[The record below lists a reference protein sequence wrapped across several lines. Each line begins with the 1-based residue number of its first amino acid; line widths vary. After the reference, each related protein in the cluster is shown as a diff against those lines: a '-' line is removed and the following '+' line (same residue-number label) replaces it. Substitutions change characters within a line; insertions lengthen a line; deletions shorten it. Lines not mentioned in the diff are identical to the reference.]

1 MNMILQTKER
11 TNDRRQDF
19 MAQVSRREA
28 TERRVVS
35 NYSQIWKYKRCVY
48 VISNKRYIFKHFDSL
63 GRTPRTLQGGKQW
76 LSIQE
81 KT

>member
-35 NYSQIWKYKRCVY
+35 NYSQIWKQERSGDGISDKRHQLEQLIAWAELPEPYKEEV
-48 VISNKRYIFKHFDSL
+48 
-63 GRTPRTLQGGKQW
+63 
-76 LSIQE
+76 
-81 KT
+81 